1 MDDWDECS
9 QLQWYQEV
17 GIQEE
22 FECWLDSIEQSRI
35 KQLEQELG
43 HENLS
48 TQQLEISQ
56 EGGCSPTQTRYDQI
70 RLDAERRI
78 AERAKQGKGG
88 DPF

>member
-48 TQQLEISQ
+48 HFMA
-56 EGGCSPTQTRYDQI
+56 P
-70 RLDAERRI
+70 
-78 AERAKQGKGG
+78 
-88 DPF
+88 